1 MDKIVVFQEQ
11 KKVES
16 ASDIKNLEEK
26 VRRVG
31 NQIRWWGTII
41 FVTGV
46 ILAIFEVSGGVV
58 ITALGII
65 VALQGAIIQ
74 YVFK

>member
-1 MDKIVVFQEQ
+1 MKNG
-11 KKVES
+11 
-16 ASDIKNLEEK
+16 SDIKNLEEK
-26 VRRVG
+26 ILKVG
-31 NQIRWWGTII
+31 NHIRWWGTIV
-41 FVTGV
+41 FVIGV

>member
-1 MDKIVVFQEQ
+1 MDKIVVLQEQ

-16 ASDIKNLEEK
+16 ESGIKNLEEK

-31 NQIRWWGTII
+31 NQIRWWGII
-41 FVTGV
+41 VFVIGV

-74 YVFK
+74 YTFK

>member
-1 MDKIVVFQEQ
+1 
-11 KKVES
+11 VES
-16 ASDIKNLEEK
+16 ESGIKNLEEK

-31 NQIRWWGTII
+31 NQIRWWGTIV
-41 FVTGV
+41 FVIGV

-74 YVFK
+74 YTFK

>member
-1 MDKIVVFQEQ
+1 
-11 KKVES
+11 VES
-16 ASDIKNLEEK
+16 ESSIKNLEEK

-31 NQIRWWGTII
+31 NQIRWWGTIVFLVGI
-41 FVTGV
+41 
-46 ILAIFEVSGGVV
+46 IMAIFEASGGVV

>member
-1 MDKIVVFQEQ
+1 M
-11 KKVES
+11 ES
-16 ASDIKNLEEK
+16 ESGIKNLEEK

-31 NQIRWWGTII
+31 NQIRWWGTIV
-41 FVTGV
+41 FVIGV

-74 YVFK
+74 YTFK

>member
-1 MDKIVVFQEQ
+1 MKNG
-11 KKVES
+11 
-16 ASDIKNLEEK
+16 SDIKNLEEK
-26 VRRVG
+26 IHKVG
-31 NQIRWWGTII
+31 NQIRWWGII
-41 FVTGV
+41 VFVIGV
-46 ILAIFEVSGGVV
+46 ILAIVEVSGGIV

>member
-1 MDKIVVFQEQ
+1 MVFQEQ